1 MLPRNDTEDEVL
13 GLNCT
18 WYADVL
24 MTLTA
29 PRPAAAAPIADR
41 IAPVAG
47 AAPAGGTG
55 APDATAVR
63 PPAAGPA

>member
-1 MLPRNDTEDEVL
+1 MLPRNDQEDEVL

-29 PRPAAAAPIADR
+29 PRPAAAAP
-41 IAPVAG
+41 
-47 AAPAGGTG
+47 
-55 APDATAVR
+55 DATAGR